1 MAADH
6 TAHRHGGDPAADF
19 QRLGLA
25 PGPVL
30 DFSVNINPLGPPPE
44 ITAAW
49 NGWRDDIHRYPT
61 PDGRGVTRYYE
72 ERFGLAPASVAAG
85 NGSTELIY
93 LVPRALGLKTAA
105 VATPAFH
112 DYRRSILVN
121 GGKVV
126 EFPAMAGTE
135 EEWERKVVEL
145 LPRAQALWV
154 GNPNNPTGQLIEAE
168 RLLNLA
174 ERFPEKWFLV
184 DEAFIQFVAQPEN
197 HSLLH
202 PSRLRKNIVVFHS
215 LTKFYALAGL
225 RIGAA
230 IGHPHTMA
238 AIRRHKEPWSVS
250 LPAERAAEGLAA
262 VADYELHSRR
272 LMAEERKVM
281 TAFVRESPLM
291 EALAPT
297 ANFILARWRVTPDL
311 DDLLRGMLRRGI
323 HLRDARNF
331 SGLADNW
338 FRFAILGTG
347 ENKRLRRAFGELA
360 EETL

>member
-25 PGPVL
+25 PRPVL

-49 NGWRDDIHRYPT
+49 NGWCDDIHRYPT

-154 GNPNNPTGQLIEAE
+154 GNPNNPTGRLIEAVVAAVGFVGAGAILRARGE
-168 RLLNLA
+168 NQVQGLNTA
-174 ERFPEKWFLV
+174 S
-184 DEAFIQFVAQPEN
+184 
-197 HSLLH
+197 SLLMAASIGIAAGLGH
-202 PSRLRKNIVVFHS
+202 
-215 LTKFYALAGL
+215 YALAL
-225 RIGAA
+225 GASLLCVLVLA
-230 IGHPHTMA
+230 VF
-238 AIRRHKEPWSVS
+238 RRV
-250 LPAERAAEGLAA
+250 
-262 VADYELHSRR
+262 
-272 LMAEERKVM
+272 
-281 TAFVRESPLM
+281 
-291 EALAPT
+291 EA
-297 ANFILARWRVTPDL
+297 R
-311 DDLLRGMLRRGI
+311 
-323 HLRDARNF
+323 
-331 SGLADNW
+331 
-338 FRFAILGTG
+338 LGTSPPHPDRG
-347 ENKRLRRAFGELA
+347 E
-360 EETL
+360 